1 MEKELVR
8 GTAKG
13 KYLNVHYEVRGKQ
26 LKLNY
31 EIIISNLMKKKIEEA
46 ICFCFQMKVFSLDDL
61 IGVVGEMVPADWV
74 SARTQAVTEYL
85 DKGSR
90 LLV

>member
-1 MEKELVR
+1 MEKVLLM
-8 GTAKG
+8 GTAEG

-26 LKLNY
+26 LMLNY

-46 ICFCFQMKVFSLDDL
+46 ICFCFQMKAFSLDDM

-74 SARTQAVTEYL
+74 AERVQAVTDYL
-85 DKGSR
+85 DRGAR